1 MMELRIIAV
10 GGIKE
15 SFIREGI
22 AEYVKRMK
30 PLAKI
35 SILEVPESNKGP
47 AAECLRS
54 EGKAILEQLKK
65 DHFTI
70 ALAIQ
75 GRSVDSVGLAELLSD
90 AVIYRAS
97 TIDFIIGGSLGL
109 DPSVLEASDLL
120 LSFSKLTFPHQL
132 MRLILVEQV
141 YRSMKINR
149 NEPYH
154 K

>member
-1 MMELRIIAV
+1 MELRIIAV

-35 SILEVPESNKGP
+35 SILEVPESNNGP
-47 AAECLRS
+47 GALCLKT
-54 EGKAILEQLKK
+54 EGKAILEQLRK

-75 GRSVDSVGLAELLSD
+75 GRSVDSIGLADLLSD
-90 AVIYRAS
+90 AVTYRAS

-109 DPSVLEASDLL
+109 DASVLESSDVL

-132 MRLILVEQV
+132 MRLILVEQI